1 MYSLTFLREDDLK
14 SFALSYSVNQSDLKH
29 ELPLVKKLLQKEPQ
43 PPTSLLEFLSF
54 IHPYKSAFDC
64 LYRLL
69 LIAVTLPVTSA
80 SCERSFSKMKIVKT
94 FLRNSMTSERLSNIA
109 LLSIASKRAESID
122 FDSFVDEFDSRH
134 DNRRIKL
141 H

>member
-1 MYSLTFLREDDLK
+1 M
-14 SFALSYSVNQSDLKH
+14 
-29 ELPLVKKLLQKEPQ
+29 LQREPQ

-54 IHPYKSAFDC
+54 ILPYKSAFDY

-69 LIAVTLPVTSA
+69 LIAVTLHVTSA

-109 LLSIASKRAESID
+109 ILSIESKRAESID
-122 FDSFVDEFDSRH
+122 LDNFVDEFDSRH